1 MTEHAGSL
9 LPNDLKRGCAGA
21 RSPSFI
27 IILLFPCLNSMRSFV
42 LKIGLVGAGYLG
54 TRHLNHLTTLEGVSV
69 PAIWDSDPNTLLEA
83 STKYNVPRAESLN
96 HLLRLSDAL
105 VCVTTTS
112 SHFEV
117 GMAAV
122 SAGIPL
128 FIEKPV
134 CATVEEGKRL
144 VEAAERQSVSIQIGH
159 IERFN
164 RAFRA
169 LDQVKVRPRFV
180 EAHRLAQWKP
190 RGADVAV
197 ILDLMIHDLDLLLT
211 LSGEF
216 PDHIHASGVG
226 VMSPSID
233 IANARLEFP
242 SGLVANVTASRIS
255 LKQMRKLRLFG
266 QQEYVALDMGKGTCE
281 YVGGDMTGAVLPEG
295 TEILGDLEFGQR
307 HLKVFRRFIEAPEGD
322 AMRLELSAFRD
333 MVVNGS
339 APVISAEAGLKALQ
353 LAELVID
360 RIKGK

>member
-1 MTEHAGSL
+1 M
-9 LPNDLKRGCAGA
+9 
-21 RSPSFI
+21 
-27 IILLFPCLNSMRSFV
+27 

-54 TRHLNHLTTLEGVSV
+54 TRHLNHLTTLEGVTV
-69 PAIWDSDPNTLLEA
+69 PAIWDSDPATLNEA
-83 STKYNVPRAESLN
+83 AAKFNVPAAESEAKLFA
-96 HLLRLSDAL
+96 LCDAI

-112 SHFEV
+112 SHFAI
-117 GMAAV
+117 GMNAV
-122 SAGIPL
+122 DAGLPL
-128 FIEKPV
+128 FIEKPI
-134 CATVEEGKRL
+134 CATVTEGAHL
-144 VEAAERQSVSIQIGH
+144 VETAERKNVPIQVGH

-169 LDQVKVRPRFV
+169 LDQIKVRPRFV

-197 ILDLMIHDLDLLLT
+197 ILDLMIHDLDLLLA
-211 LSGEF
+211 LAGEF
-216 PDHIHASGVG
+216 PNHIHASGVG
-226 VMSPSID
+226 VLSPSID

-266 QQEYVALDMGKGTCE
+266 QAEYVALDMGKGTCE
-281 YVGGDMTGAVLPEG
+281 YVGGDMSGKELPEG
-295 TEILGDLEFGQR
+295 TEVLGDLEFGPR
-307 HLKVFRRFIEAPEGD
+307 HLKVFRRFVEAPEGD

-333 MVVNGS
+333 MVVNGTKPVVS
-339 APVISAEAGLKALQ
+339 AQAGLEALK